1 MKFVCLNCETF
12 MLFQKVEKPG
22 EGALG
27 VEFLCPT
34 CKARFSMV
42 TNPGETQMVQA
53 LGVKIGGRTT
63 APEAFELTRDTLK
76 DGAECPVPAL
86 SAAAGRAPVETPSSG
101 DATGG
106 SCPFSSIVASMG
118 AGQGAEGQERLAA
131 SGRESGPALRPA
143 SSDSSVG
150 LEWSAEALDR
160 LAKIPDFVRP
170 TVRAEVEA
178 YARKSG
184 ESFVTQAMI
193 DHYKGT
199 TADLAWT
206 PEATKRL
213 ENIPFFIRP
222 MAKKEIERMA
232 REQGRAEVT
241 ADMMDHAKTAFAK
254 FMGG

>member
-1 MKFVCLNCETF
+1 MKFVCMNCEAF

-22 EGALG
+22 EGSLG

-63 APEAFELTRDTLK
+63 AQEPFELTRGMLK
-76 DGAECPVPAL
+76 DGAECPVPAFA
-86 SAAAGRAPVETPSSG
+86 SQAQSAAGPAAAGGES
-101 DATGG
+101 GG
-106 SCPFSSIVASMG
+106 SCPFSSMVASMG
-118 AGQGAEGQERLAA
+118 QGESESGGQGPLRA
-131 SGRESGPALRPA
+131 SAGENAPAFGSA
-143 SSDSSVG
+143 S

-178 YARKSG
+178 YARKAG
-184 ESFVTQAMI
+184 ESFVTQAML
-193 DHYKGT
+193 DRYKTGSG
-199 TADLAWT
+199 DLAWS
-206 PEATKRL
+206 PEATSRL

-232 REQGRAEVT
+232 REQGRSEVT
-241 ADMMDHAKTAFAK
+241 VEMMDQAKTAFAK
-254 FMGG
+254 FMGV

>member
-1 MKFVCLNCETF
+1 MKFVCMNCETF

-22 EGALG
+22 EGSLG

-63 APEAFELTRDTLK
+63 APEPFELTRGTLK
-76 DGAECPVPAL
+76 DGAECPVPAFA
-86 SAAAGRAPVETPSSG
+86 SPAVSEAVPAAAGGES
-101 DATGG
+101 GG
-106 SCPFSSIVASMG
+106 SCPFSSMVASMG
-118 AGQGAEGQERLAA
+118 AG
-131 SGRESGPALRPA
+131 
-143 SSDSSVG
+143 DSATA

-178 YARKSG
+178 YARKAG
-184 ESFVTQAMI
+184 ESFVTQAML
-193 DHYKGT
+193 DRYKTGSG
-199 TADLAWT
+199 DLAWS
-206 PEATKRL
+206 PEATSRL

-232 REQGRAEVT
+232 REQGRSEVT
-241 ADMMDHAKTAFAK
+241 VEMMDQAKTAFAK
-254 FMGG
+254 FMGV